1 LARYI
6 GPACRLC
13 RRQGEKLML
22 KGDRCTGK
30 KCAVDQRSLPPGRG
44 RPQRRKISDRALQ
57 LREKQKARHTYGLM
71 ERQFRK
77 HFAEAGKRPG
87 LTGENML
94 QILEMRLDNVV
105 FRLGFADSRRQAR
118 QIVCHGHISLNGRK
132 TDIPSC
138 IVKVGD
144 VVAWQERGTRTKYYE
159 IMIDQIPGKIV
170 PEWLSLD
177 NDKLSGRVMSSPN
190 RNEIDHKI
198 DEKVIV
204 EYYSR

>member
-1 LARYI
+1 
-6 GPACRLC
+6 
-13 RRQGEKLML
+13 ML
-22 KGDRCTGK
+22 KGERCTGR
-30 KCAVDQRSLPPGRG
+30 KCAVDKRSLPPGRG

-57 LREKQKARHTYGLM
+57 LREKQKARHTYGIM

-77 HFAEAGKRPG
+77 HFAEAGKRSG
-87 LTGENML
+87 VTGENLL

-144 VVAWQERGTRTKYYE
+144 VIAWQERGTRTKYYE
-159 IMIDQIPGKIV
+159 IMAEQISGKIV

-177 NDKLSGRVMSSPN
+177 HDKLFGRVMASPN